1 MWNSA
6 HVLCVALVA
15 WASALNVGHAQER
28 GRETAEYPTKPI
40 RFVVPSTPG
49 GGADVLA
56 RSIGPKL
63 SEGLGKPVVIE
74 NRAGAGGIIGYE
86 IVAQAPPDGYTI
98 LIVAGGYTLNPSL
111 HAKLPYDTLRDF
123 ERVSLITCAPNLL
136 VVHGSVPVKS
146 VQELIAFAKAKPRYL
161 NYASSGV
168 GTTSYLA
175 AEIFKSMTG
184 VDMTHV
190 PYKGAGA
197 STAAAIAGEVHL
209 IFSSPNALMPH
220 AKAGRVRALG
230 VTSAR
235 RLPVLPEVPT
245 IAEAGL
251 PGYEVNNCYGILV
264 PAKTPAKIVSKLNAE
279 IVRIL
284 RLPEQRGHLESLG
297 FEVLGTTSRAV
308 HRVRESRYG
317 EMGETARGGW
327 DPARVTLACGEYT
340 GELDDRSTTL
350 QRRGRGRRHRRAC
363 AESARVRRLCL
374 SFCERE
380 TPAQALVKLSRGR

>member
-1 MWNSA
+1 MLCGILVLSA
-6 HVLCVALVA
+6 STFDIA
-15 WASALNVGHAQER
+15 HAQGLDR
-28 GRETAEYPTKPI
+28 GTAEYPTKPI

-63 SEGLGKPVVIE
+63 ADGLGKPVVVE

-86 IVAQAPPDGYTI
+86 IVAQAPPDGYTM

-111 HAKLPYDTLRDF
+111 YKKLPYETLRDF
-123 ERVSLITCAPNLL
+123 ERVSLIACAPNLL
-136 VVHGSVPVKS
+136 VVHASVPVKT
-146 VQELIAFAKAKPRYL
+146 VQELIAFAKAKPKVL

-168 GTTSYLA
+168 GTTSYLS
-175 AEIFKSMTG
+175 AEIFKWMTG
-184 VDMTHV
+184 VEMIHV

-197 STAAAIAGEVHL
+197 STAAAIAGEVQL
-209 IFSSPNALMPH
+209 IFSAPNALMPH

-235 RLPVLPEVPT
+235 RLPVLTEVPT

-284 RLPEQRGHLESLG
+284 GMPDTRGRLESLG
-297 FEVLGTTSRAV
+297 FEVLGTTP
-308 HRVRESRYG
+308 EQF
-317 EMGETARGGW
+317 TAFAKADMAKWAKQLKAAGIQ
-327 DPARVTLACGEYT
+327 PE
-340 GELDDRSTTL
+340 
-350 QRRGRGRRHRRAC
+350 
-363 AESARVRRLCL
+363 
-374 SFCERE
+374 
-380 TPAQALVKLSRGR
+380 